1 MKAYP
6 SPPQLD
12 DAPEALL
19 SRGHLW
25 LREHVVG
32 PQVRFT
38 MEPSGL
44 LIFGDREQVFDDVP
58 PEYRHTL
65 RHIRAEFDRDAFHSA
80 VEDPSTYVFFGVA
93 PCHVGVAYDW
103 ERLPPFLGHAI
114 WNEANERFIP
124 SDRADKVF
132 EGLNLTP
139 VNTFQKEVNVRDFSP
154 EQFEMPDSAWYDGP
168 AAGVRIENRS
178 GGSALLTEFAV
189 GEQPT
194 EQLAHDEPS
203 AVASELVTDTR
214 VNRAVEAVE
223 AAGNTVTTAEV
234 QTRIFEMIV
243 REEYVRLD
251 QSGIDVETLRSAVG
265 SVVAQRL

>member
-1 MKAYP
+1 MKSHP
-6 SPPQLD
+6 SPPQLE
-12 DAPEALL
+12 DAPEGLL

-32 PQVRFT
+32 PRVRFT
-38 MEPSGL
+38 MESSGL
-44 LIFGDREQVFDDVP
+44 LIFGDRERVFDDIP
-58 PEYRHTL
+58 PKYEHAV
-65 RHIRAEFDRDAFHSA
+65 RHIRDEFDRDAFHSA
-80 VEDPSTYVFFGVA
+80 VENPSAYDFFGVA
-93 PCHVGVAYDW
+93 PCHVGVDYDW
-103 ERLPPFLGHAI
+103 DRLPSFLGLAI
-114 WNEANERFIP
+114 WSESNEQFVP

-132 EGLNLTP
+132 ARLNLTP

-178 GGSALLTEFAV
+178 GGNALLTEPTV

-194 EQLAHDEPS
+194 DQLAHDEPP

-223 AAGNTVTTAEV
+223 AAGNTVTTGEV
-234 QTRIFEMIV
+234 QTRVFEMIV

-251 QSGIDVETLRSAVG
+251 QSGVDVETLRSAVG